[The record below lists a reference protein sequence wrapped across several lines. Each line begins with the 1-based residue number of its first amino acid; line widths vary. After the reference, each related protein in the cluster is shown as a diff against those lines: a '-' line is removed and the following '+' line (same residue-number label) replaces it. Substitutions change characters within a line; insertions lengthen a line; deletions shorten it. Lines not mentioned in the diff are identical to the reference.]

1 MIDNYGDFKIV
12 DGLDEININD
22 LYFDE
27 YYSRK
32 ENVSFKLLSNCL
44 VIKELENA
52 LKPGKFVKRYSISKA
67 EDNNNNGF
75 ECFFYDYLYGNNINI
90 SKFIKLLRN
99 NLINTDI
106 FNISIT
112 EVKAV
117 RVFSPFYKP
126 KKINKPQKWTIS
138 HVVKAILSGQIKK
151 GVCEM
156 HLTDDYALDDSVN
169 FGKGSI
175 EVLNLCKDLVEEP
188 SGWWINIENATDK
201 FIELGI
207 NCYQFDYNKVYFEV

>member
-1 MIDNYGDFKIV
+1 MIDNYGDFKII
-12 DGLDEININD
+12 DGLDEIKLND

-44 VIKELENA
+44 VIRELDNA
-52 LKPGKFVKRYSISKA
+52 LKPGKLVKKYSISKVD
-67 EDNNNNGF
+67 DNNNNGF
-75 ECFFYDYLYGNNINI
+75 EYFFCDYIYRNNIKL
-90 SKFIKLLRN
+90 SKFIELLKN
-99 NLINTDI
+99 NLVDTDK
-106 FNISIT
+106 FNISIS
-112 EVKAV
+112 EVKSV

-126 KKINKPQKWTIS
+126 KKINIPKKWTVS

-151 GVCEM
+151 GVCKM
-156 HLTDDYALDDSVN
+156 HLSDDYAYDNSVN

-175 EVLNLCKDLVEEP
+175 KVLNLCKDLVEGP
-188 SGWWINIENATDK
+188 SGWWVNIENSTDK

-207 NCYQFDYNKVYFEV
+207 NCYQFDYNKLYFEI